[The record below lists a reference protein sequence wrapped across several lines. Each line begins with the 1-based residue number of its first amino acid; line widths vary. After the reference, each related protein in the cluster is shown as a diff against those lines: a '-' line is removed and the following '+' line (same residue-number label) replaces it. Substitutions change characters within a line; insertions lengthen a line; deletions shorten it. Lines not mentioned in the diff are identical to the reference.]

1 MKILRTI
8 RLGCLASLWLFSTW
22 SSAMEIPEIPKV
34 PAFLPTVEQVPAT
47 QPMPLDGTWLVPV
60 IGKKIRIDSGRAYAV
75 DGWTHL
81 FVLDIQ
87 PGMVVLKD
95 LVPTGPGQYA
105 GEDLPLMGRLTARV
119 MADKSIS
126 VSVAGVLG
134 QANYKLVPVQI
145 NNQGWFQQEMQA
157 AGIGGNNHY
166 QSQSYQTQN
175 YQMSAPPG
183 SLGQPVNQQQ
193 HYQNSQYRN
202 PNQQYQTRPNQQQ
215 QHLQQQYSP
224 QYQQVP
230 RNQPPQYVQQPQN
243 QPQFTPQRL
252 PNQQL
257 PNRQQDVS
265 ESKASQSES
274 ECQEKIYDPETD
286 TIRCYEEGNNQ

>member
-1 MKILRTI
+1 MKILRTM

-95 LVPTGPGQYA
+95 LVPTGPGQYV

-119 MADKSIS
+119 MADQSIS

-157 AGIGGNNHY
+157 AGIGGNNYY
-166 QSQSYQTQN
+166 QSQNSQTQN
-175 YQMSAPPG
+175 YQVSAPPG

-193 HYQNSQYRN
+193 QYQNPQYRN
-202 PNQQYQTRPNQQQ
+202 PNQQYQTPNQLYQTRPNQQPQ
-215 QHLQQQYSP
+215 YQQQNSP
-224 QYQQVP
+224 QYQQIQQNP
-230 RNQPPQYVQQPQN
+230 LQYAPQS
-243 QPQFTPQRL
+243 L
-252 PNQQL
+252 PNQQP
-257 PNRQQDVS
+257 PNRQQEVS
-265 ESKASQSES
+265 ENKASQSEGD
-274 ECQEKIYDPETD
+274 CQEKIYDPETD
-286 TIRCYEEGNNQ
+286 TIRCYEEGDNQ